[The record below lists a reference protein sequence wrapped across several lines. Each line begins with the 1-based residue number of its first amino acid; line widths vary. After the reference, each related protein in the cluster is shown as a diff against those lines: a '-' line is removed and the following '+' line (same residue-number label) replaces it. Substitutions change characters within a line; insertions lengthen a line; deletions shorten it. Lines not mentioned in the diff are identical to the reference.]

1 MKQFVILE
9 EGDFCISLPGA
20 RKTII
25 VQNKEV
31 YISDTNSYPG
41 DVGNAHQSSIIAIS
55 VSLSRQ

>member
-1 MKQFVILE
+1 MKKFVILE

-41 DVGNAHQSSIIAIS
+41 DIEFAKIGEINKEG
-55 VSLSRQ
+55 

>member
-1 MKQFVILE
+1 MKKFVILE

-41 DVGNAHQSSIIAIS
+41 DIEFTKIGEINKEG
-55 VSLSRQ
+55 